1 MPKGK
6 NEKVIGLM
14 KDESSG
20 KIRKEF
26 VQWRRKTYSYLI
38 DDGSEDKGAKG
49 TKNCVIKRKLK
60 IENYSSCLEAT
71 QLENKINHLKKI
83 ETDVDSPKK
92 VHKEFIKNS
101 KLISKIQQIFKRNR
115 HNAFTEE
122 INKSAKFKL

>member
-49 TKNCVIKRKLK
+49 TKNCAIKRKLK
-60 IENYSSCLEAT
+60 
-71 QLENKINHLKKI
+71 
-83 ETDVDSPKK
+83 TDVDSPKK

-101 KLISKIQQIFKRNR
+101 KLISKIQQIFKRKR
-115 HNAFTEE
+115 HNVFTEE